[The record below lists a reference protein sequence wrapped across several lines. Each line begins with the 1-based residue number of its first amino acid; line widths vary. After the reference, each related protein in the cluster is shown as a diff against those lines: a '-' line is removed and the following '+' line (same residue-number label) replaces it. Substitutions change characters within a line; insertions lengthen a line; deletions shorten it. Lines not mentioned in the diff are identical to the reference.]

1 MVLPLY
7 MKSVVFI
14 LLLFITAQA
23 TGQITFFKTY
33 GNNDYDYGT
42 YIIQTSD
49 QGYALCINTPTNP
62 PQNSQINIGV
72 IKTDEIGEQQ
82 WIQEYGILNSCTAF
96 KIIQTND
103 GGFILTGVA
112 GDFGMGGDIKAFLL
126 KLNLAGMPQWCK
138 LYTVNGNDHG
148 VDVIALKS
156 GGYLL
161 IASTFPNNNLNTEQ
175 ILIIKTD
182 ENGTPVWNKIINIQ
196 EELSPVRCGELSNG
210 DLVIAATLMNMFTDV
225 VLIKLNSA
233 GNLIWS
239 KIYSTT
245 YDDVPTSLQV
255 NDLDE
260 IWLGGYSYFTNSN
273 YDGFILNTDANG
285 VVKNKIFLD
294 GGTSQG
300 EMIHDL
306 AIAGGRIAVIGN
318 LGGINDRDVFLALY
332 NTNGNKEWI
341 VRYPFSPTFINFP
354 HALQFL
360 PGKGYIWTGDIQ
372 PSTAQRDAA
381 FVKTDL
387 QGNAGCYTEV
397 LNLFTTA
404 QPLNEANITLT
415 ISDPTLTV
423 TSHTPLVLVP
433 DITRKTQCEFITPV
447 AQLDTTQS
455 IEICPTRCLNF
466 FDQTKY
472 EPIAWRWFFPGAVP
486 DTSNEQHPQNIC
498 YNASGN
504 YTVTL
509 IATNQFTS
517 DTVTKNF
524 TVGLT
529 CPIVVPNAFSPND
542 DGVNDVFFI
551 QGLPLEFHLIIYNR
565 WGYPVFETQN
575 PNELWNGKINNTGEN
590 ATPGVYFYVLKRFD
604 TGEVQKGFLSLFN

>member
-1 MVLPLY
+1 
-7 MKSVVFI
+7 MKSVVFVLI
-14 LLLFITAQA
+14 LFITAQT

-33 GNNDYDYGT
+33 GNNDSDFGT
-42 YIIQTSD
+42 YVIETSD
-49 QGYALCINTPTNP
+49 QGYALCLNTPTNP

-72 IKTDEIGEQQ
+72 IKTDETGESQ
-82 WIQEYGILNSCTAF
+82 WMQEYGILNSCTAS
-96 KIIQTND
+96 KLIQTSD
-103 GGFILTGVA
+103 GGYILTGVA
-112 GDFGMGGDIKAFLL
+112 GDFGIGGERKAFLL
-126 KLNLAGMPQWCK
+126 KINLAGLPQWCK
-138 LYTVNGNDHG
+138 LYNVSSSDRG

-156 GGYLL
+156 GGYVL
-161 IASTFPNNNLNTEQ
+161 IVSAYDNINTEQ

-182 ENGTPVWNKIINIQ
+182 GNGTPLWDKIISTQ
-196 EELSPVRCGELSNG
+196 GELIPVRCGELSNG
-210 DLVIAATLMNMFTDV
+210 DLVIVASRMNMFTDV
-225 VLIKLNSA
+225 VLIKLNA
-233 GNLIWS
+233 TGNMIWS

-245 YDDVPTSLQV
+245 YDDVPTSLRV

-273 YDGFILNTDANG
+273 FDGFLLKTDADG

-294 GGTSQG
+294 GGTAQG
-300 EMIHDL
+300 EMIRDI
-306 AIAGGRIAVIGN
+306 AIANGRIAAIGD
-318 LGGINDRDVFLALY
+318 LGGMAERDVFLALY

-341 VRYPFSPTFINFP
+341 VRYPISPTFTNYP
-354 HALQFL
+354 YALQFL
-360 PGKGYIWTGDIQ
+360 PNKGFIWTGDIR
-372 PSTAQRDAA
+372 PPTMPRDAA
-381 FVKTDL
+381 IVKTDL
-387 QGNAGCYTEV
+387 QGNAECYTEA

-404 QPLNEANITLT
+404 QPLNEANINL
-415 ISDPTLTV
+415 IINDPTVTV
-423 TSHTPLVLVP
+423 TSLTPLVLVP
-433 DITRKTQCEFITPV
+433 NITRKTQCEFITPV
-447 AQLDTTQS
+447 AQFDTTKS
-455 IEICPTRCLNF
+455 VENCPTRCLSF
-466 FDQTKY
+466 SDQTKY

-498 YNASGN
+498 FSASGN

-509 IATNQFTS
+509 IATNQFSS
-517 DTVTKNF
+517 DTITKNF

-542 DGVNDVFFI
+542 DGMNDLFFI

-604 TGEVQKGFLSLFN
+604 TGKVQKGFLSLFN